1 MLLKHEYPKV
11 WYEQAITSC
20 LVPLKAEAPERAIPY
35 PIKTE
40 AGVANRANCVE
51 LAAEKD
57 ARVPA
62 FPVAV
67 VNQSTASLKRN
78 GT

>member
-1 MLLKHEYPKV
+1 MLLKHEYPKE

-20 LVPLKAEAPERAIPY
+20 VVPLKAEAPVRAIPY

-40 AGVANRANCVE
+40 TGVAKRANWVE
-51 LAAEKD
+51 LAAVKE
-57 ARVPA
+57 ASAVA
-62 FPVAV
+62 LPVAEL
-67 VNQSTASLKRN
+67 NQSTASLKRK